1 MIFAVLALRRE
12 DAEARM
18 ARVRRAAPGQP
29 RVMWDGAAGVAVWP
43 SEERSVVDAVGTRA
57 YTGPLEGDLLAGR
70 AQGRFAAAQL
80 AQGGLVLAR
89 GRMGGRSLFWGR
101 DGSTVLACTR
111 LPPLL
116 DALTTQPPPD
126 ALRLAETLIGD
137 LHGRPHATSYEG
149 VTRLA
154 SGDVLRFDA
163 AGTMTASTLQAPRL
177 TPLTGTPDEL
187 ALALRDEI
195 FAAVR
200 RSVDGLGRVAV
211 LAGGGVDS
219 SALLATVMTLVRGGT
234 LADALALSLDFAG
247 PGDDRPYMDDMA
259 ASLGIVPVRV
269 SPRTFAPQVRRSLI
283 IDGQPYAS
291 AMGGWELGF
300 LELAKE
306 RGAEALVG
314 GLGGDEL
321 FDGDPRCFATQA
333 LHGHV
338 LGAARAAFELKVPW
352 RSSRLGRLREF
363 VLRPIAVHVTPRP
376 VRRFLRRH
384 RRTER
389 RVPWAGPV
397 LREVLRREV
406 PEAPSDFGPR
416 TPSETFHRLSDSK
429 WALEISE
436 GQCSLDAHVG
446 CATRTPF
453 HDEALVSFVAR
464 LPPELMFTG
473 GYLRGLF
480 RRAFVGLVPDRV
492 RLRTD
497 KAGFEPALEEMH
509 AAMGGR
515 GALAELAAMRALAR
529 LGVVEAA
536 AYREAFDAFVR
547 GDIGDEGWG
556 SLWPALSVEAFA
568 LRALGMS

>member
-12 DAEARM
+12 DAEAYM
-18 ARVRRAAPGQP
+18 DRVRRAVPGRP
-29 RVMWDGAAGVAVWP
+29 RVMWDGAACLGVWP
-43 SEERSVVDAVGTRA
+43 SEEGSVLHATAARA
-57 YTGPLEGDLLAGR
+57 CTGPFEGDLLAR
-70 AQGRFAAAQL
+70 QARGRFAAAQL
-80 AQGGLVLAR
+80 HGGGLMLAR
-89 GRMGGRSLFWGR
+89 GRMGGRSLFYR
-101 DGSTVLACTR
+101 REGSTVLACTR
-111 LPPLL
+111 IPPLVRALASPPRL
-116 DALTTQPPPD
+116 DAM
-126 ALRLAETLIGD
+126 RLAETLIGD

-149 VTRLA
+149 VARLA
-154 SGDVLRFDA
+154 SGDVLRFDPS
-163 AGTMTASTLQAPRL
+163 GTMTAATLAPPVL
-177 TPLTGTPDEL
+177 TPLVGTPDEL

-200 RSVDGLGRVAV
+200 RAIDGLGRVAV

-234 LADALALSLDFAG
+234 AKEALALSLDFAG

-259 ASLGIVPVRV
+259 AALGIVPVRV
-269 SPRTFAPQVRRSLI
+269 APRAFAPHVRRSLV

-321 FDGDPRCFATQA
+321 FDGDPRCLAVQA
-333 LHGHV
+333 LRGHM

-352 RSSRLGRLREF
+352 RSSRLGRLCEF
-363 VLRPIAVHVTPRP
+363 VLRPIAVHATPRP
-376 VRRFLRRH
+376 VRRILRRRH
-384 RRTER
+384 GKRRLA
-389 RVPWAGPV
+389 WAGPV
-397 LREVLRREV
+397 LREVLAREV
-406 PEAPSDFGPR
+406 PESPSDFGPR
-416 TPSETFHRLSDSK
+416 SPSETFHRLSDSK

-464 LPPELMFTG
+464 LPPEVMFTG

-480 RRAFVGLVPDRV
+480 RRAFAGLVPDRV

-515 GALAELAAMRALAR
+515 GALAELATMRALEQ

-536 AYREAFDAFVR
+536 AYKEAFDAFVR
-547 GDIGDEGWG
+547 GEIGDEGWG
-556 SLWPALSVEAFA
+556 TLWPALSVEAFA
-568 LRALGMS
+568 SHVLGMP